1 MSHVFFNK
9 AERVH
14 IFGKEF
20 NNQNLITMKTLSLL
34 ALNLCFT
41 VLSFAQQG
49 ILEVNVKKINTLD
62 GKIYVAVY
70 TEDNFLM
77 APILSSETE
86 MEDKN
91 ATAIF
96 EHLDHGTYAIAAY
109 QDVNANDKLDRD
121 EYGRPTEPWALSGSQ
136 ASMVPIWIDSKVE
149 FKSKTQKIDLK
160 L

>member
-1 MSHVFFNK
+1 
-9 AERVH
+9 
-14 IFGKEF
+14 
-20 NNQNLITMKTLSLL
+20 MKTLPLL

-49 ILEVNVKKINTLD
+49 TLEVNVKKINTLD
-62 GKIYVAVY
+62 GIIYVAVY

-77 APILSSETE
+77 QPILSSNTK
-86 MEDKN
+86 MLDKT

-96 EHLDHGTYAIAAY
+96 KNLDFGTYAIAAY

-121 EYGRPTEPWALSGSQ
+121 EYGRPTEPWVLSGSQ
-136 ASMVPIWIDSKVE
+136 ASMMPNWIDSKIE
-149 FKSKTQKIDLK
+149 FKSEGQKMDLE